1 MDKTVL
7 EKYTKTYGTR
17 FSRRQKKR
25 FIEALHQDFHALG
38 YEPTMIEGKKLLSHA
53 HNYLY
58 GNMKQMKTVIVVPY
72 DTPERKF
79 WKKVLYFPF
88 DGTKTANKTMV
99 ATYVPIFLF
108 FALIFGGLYGLQ
120 PLITS
125 TGLASLI
132 SCGLFLLTV
141 MLLYW
146 RWVGGLN
153 AGG

>member
-25 FIEALHQDFHALG
+25 FIEDLNQEFHSLG
-38 YEPTMIEGKKLLSHA
+38 YESTMIEGKKLLSRA

-58 GNMKQMKTVIVVPY
+58 GNMKQIKTIIVVPY

-99 ATYVPIFLF
+99 ATYVPI
-108 FALIFGGLYGLQ
+108 LY
-120 PLITS
+120 S
-125 TGLASLI
+125 SH
-132 SCGLFLLTV
+132 
-141 MLLYW
+141 
-146 RWVGGLN
+146 
-153 AGG
+153 

>member
-25 FIEALHQDFHALG
+25 FIDVLNQEFHALG
-38 YEPTMIEGKKLLSHA
+38 YESTRIEGKKLLSRA

-58 GNMKQMKTVIVVPY
+58 GNMKQIKTVVVVPY

-88 DGTKTANKTMV
+88 DGTKTAKKTNIG
-99 ATYVPIFLF
+99 T
-108 FALIFGGLYGLQ
+108 
-120 PLITS
+120 
-125 TGLASLI
+125 
-132 SCGLFLLTV
+132 
-141 MLLYW
+141 
-146 RWVGGLN
+146 
-153 AGG
+153 

>member
-99 ATYVPIFLF
+99 ATYVPIAAADYFN
-108 FALIFGGLYGLQ
+108 G
-120 PLITS
+120 
-125 TGLASLI
+125 TGVTDIL
-132 SCGLFLLTV
+132 
-141 MLLYW
+141 
-146 RWVGGLN
+146 WVIPADCHADVLDD
-153 AGG
+153 ARLSQCP

>member
-79 WKKVLYFPF
+79 TERKCF
-88 DGTKTANKTMV
+88 
-99 ATYVPIFLF
+99 FLCVI
-108 FALIFGGLYGLQ
+108 A
-120 PLITS
+120 
-125 TGLASLI
+125 
-132 SCGLFLLTV
+132 
-141 MLLYW
+141 
-146 RWVGGLN
+146 
-153 AGG
+153 

>member
-72 DTPERKF
+72 DTG
-79 WKKVLYFPF
+79 KKVLEKGAVFSF
-88 DGTKTANKTMV
+88 
-99 ATYVPIFLF
+99 
-108 FALIFGGLYGLQ
+108 
-120 PLITS
+120 
-125 TGLASLI
+125 
-132 SCGLFLLTV
+132 
-141 MLLYW
+141 
-146 RWVGGLN
+146 
-153 AGG
+153 

>member
-88 DGTKTANKTMV
+88 DGTKTANQDHGGNLCSDLPVLCADFRRSVWV
-99 ATYVPIFLF
+99 AAADYFN
-108 FALIFGGLYGLQ
+108 G
-120 PLITS
+120 
-125 TGLASLI
+125 TGVTDIL
-132 SCGLFLLTV
+132 
-141 MLLYW
+141 
-146 RWVGGLN
+146 WVIPADCHADVLDD
-153 AGG
+153 ARLSQCP